1 VPVYAWYAPGQPVR
15 LLSELPSVSEIQG
28 VLSQVKASPPN

>member
-1 VPVYAWYAPGQPVR
+1 VR

-28 VLSQVKASPPN
+28 VLSQVKAPTLN